1 MKQIKPSRHC
11 YLITNFDV
19 ENFFVL
25 LISVACNSNIGLVIP
40 VDIYY
45 VLVRICIYFLQLKE
59 VARKFNSLPE
69 RQAKVNYLLASQE
82 KAEAAKVKVN

>member
-1 MKQIKPSRHC
+1 M
-11 YLITNFDV
+11 
-19 ENFFVL
+19 

-40 VDIYY
+40 VDMYY
-45 VLVRICIYFLQLKE
+45 VLVTICIRISNFVFVFLQLKE